1 MDSLCRANK
10 VVYCKKQV
18 LSDFSDFIRKFTNSF
33 RSLIQTEMSS
43 FQWKNTTTELMI
55 SFTVSNHF
63 TSSRSKTLSDPEYAE
78 KLTKEDIDH
87 VEAANK
93 RDLRRFLE
101 ADGNQDG
108 QLDIEE
114 FSAFLHPHAH
124 DHMQGGV
131 ERKLVSVL
139 IL

>member
-1 MDSLCRANK
+1 
-10 VVYCKKQV
+10 
-18 LSDFSDFIRKFTNSF
+18 
-33 RSLIQTEMSS
+33 
-43 FQWKNTTTELMI
+43 MI
-55 SFTVSNHF
+55 SSMVSNHF

-131 ERKLVSVL
+131 ERKLVCSDTLMFEIESFGQPKLKKCYLWRLSKIWTSHMMVGSHSTSTSV
-139 IL
+139 I